1 MSRIGKSTATESR
14 FVVSRDGGRGK
25 RDGLLIG
32 TRFLFGVMKMF
43 WTHYKPINFIKS
55 EFYGR

>member
-1 MSRIGKSTATESR
+1 MSRIGKSTATENRLVAS
-14 FVVSRDGGRGK
+14 GKGRGK